1 MESENTD
8 QPVFYLKEITQV
20 LYGLMYVY
28 WSKPWYI
35 RWFYKPWFDALNTA
49 ALVMGGNAIVEE
61 LERRQ
66 ALDQAQSILDNN

>member
-1 MESENTD
+1 MEPQD
-8 QPVFYLKEITQV
+8 QQPIFHLSEITQV

-28 WSKPWYI
+28 WAQPWYT

-49 ALVMGGNAIVEE
+49 ALVMGGNEMVKE

-66 ALDQAQSILDNN
+66 ALSQAEDILNND